1 MTGHLLRQIL
11 TEGWLRPC
19 LCAPPHHLGL
29 KFRMLQFMAKATPP
43 TSVCYSLCGAPDCN
57 HLVTFLETVQLN
69 FIMKWLN
76 SITRYSHAQDVDDI
90 TRTYEYSFYLHWTH
104 SWVSCHFCEWKIQSA
119 LLLMHLPVTR
129 ELWSHTGL
137 EGFVSHQRFC
147 LYLDTCLYYL
157 SHMSICSLSPSLPP
171 RDYSTLNH

>member
-19 LCAPPHHLGL
+19 LCAPPHHLGH

-69 FIMKWLN
+69 FIMKWLH
-76 SITRYSHAQDVDDI
+76 SITRSTMWLANMTPPQKKTKHSAFNHLIHLLNKLQMRLSSLLNVYLQDLI
-90 TRTYEYSFYLHWTH
+90 GP
-104 SWVSCHFCEWKIQSA
+104 
-119 LLLMHLPVTR
+119 LPWGEESETAPGHGQKATLR
-129 ELWSHTGL
+129 WLWNYQYIKMQLSG
-137 EGFVSHQRFC
+137 E
-147 LYLDTCLYYL
+147 DTVI
-157 SHMSICSLSPSLPP
+157 HMV
-171 RDYSTLNH
+171 